1 MNFPQLKNIISLQ
14 KNNTSLFCPFD
25 EGEISARNSTK
36 KSLENGDF
44 SFVERTR
51 LWKIGFFYLA
61 LLFSANSV
69 IGQNVFPDIIKTK
82 EGKLSYTTDK
92 LGNKI
97 PDFSFA
103 GYMASEKAIPNLENK
118 IFVSQQEEDAT
129 QKIQTAIEYVSNLK
143 PDKSGFRGAVLLDKG
158 TFKIKGTLYIKKT
171 GVVLRGSGNTE
182 NGTILLGTGLERE
195 ALIRILG
202 TDDRKYNETFELAAT
217 FSPLG
222 TQTIQLKNPS
232 KLKVSDEIIISNP
245 LTDNW
250 IKELKM
256 QDFGGETSWIGWK
269 KGDWDM
275 NWNRVITNI
284 KGNEITLNA
293 PLTMTLDAVYGTVKV
308 ISYSWPGRI
317 EQNGIENILIKSTF
331 NPSNLK
337 DEEHRW
343 QAISI
348 ENARNAWV
356 KQVNF
361 KHFAGG
367 AVTLL
372 KTTQQITVEDCM
384 ATEPVSEI
392 ASFRRYTFY
401 TEGQQTLFQR
411 CYSEFGYHDFAVG
424 GFGTTGPNVFVQC
437 ESHLPYENSGAIGS
451 WATGVLFDIVNID
464 GAALSY
470 NNREQGGRGA
480 GWTAANSVI
489 WESSAS
495 KIECYSP
502 PTALNWA
509 FGVWGQFAGNGIWKD
524 VNGHVNPRSLF
535 YAQLENRLGT
545 LPTKPFI
552 YDLGSEPSSS
562 PTVEVA
568 KELTQ
573 NSVKTTMSLPEWIA
587 EVSKSNAINTVNSKL
602 KNANDLKIATENSS
616 SNSKIKSE
624 NGLLTFEGKLIAG
637 KQMNTAWWRG
647 SLLDNDVNKS
657 LPHVTRF
664 VPGRTGTGLTDK
676 VEEVTDYLKTNNIIA
691 LEHNYGLW
699 YDRRMDDH
707 ERVRRI
713 DADAWPPYYEQ
724 PFARSGQDLAW
735 DHLSKYDLTKFNDWY
750 WNRLATFANLA
761 ESNGQLLINQQY
773 FQHNILEAGAH
784 WASSPWRSANNI
796 NSTGFP
802 EPPPYAGDKRI
813 FMAEQFYDI
822 TNPQRRK
829 LHESFIR
836 KSFENFQENT
846 NVIQLTSAEYTG
858 PLHFMEFW
866 LDEAQKWKNET
877 GKKGLVGLSST
888 KDVQDAILNDSK
900 RVQTV
905 DVIDIRYWYYKED
918 GSAYAPEGG
927 VNLAPRQHARKLKTG
942 KETENQVYRAIRE
955 YHDKFP
961 EKVVLYSTDASSRFG
976 WAVLMAGASLPAIPK
991 VELSQFYTA
1000 LSEMKPAKE
1009 NTFSDNLW
1017 TLENKGKSYLF
1028 YMKNEQDI
1036 SVDLTNSKGDFEVYA
1051 INVSTGNLTKKE
1063 TIRGG
1068 KITILSASVI
1078 KEKALLVMKKK

>member
-1 MNFPQLKNIISLQ
+1 MCFAMS
-14 KNNTSLFCPFD
+14 TS
-25 EGEISARNSTK
+25 ITAQT
-36 KSLENGDF
+36 
-44 SFVERTR
+44 T
-51 LWKIGFFYLA
+51 
-61 LLFSANSV
+61 
-69 IGQNVFPDIIKTK
+69 FPDIVKTK
-82 EGKLSYTTDK
+82 EGKLTFTADNQ
-92 LGNKI
+92 GNKI

-103 GYMASEKAIPNLENK
+103 GYMASEKAIPNVENK
-118 IFVSQQEEDAT
+118 IFVPKREEDAT
-129 QKIQTAIEYVSNLK
+129 QRIQTAIDYVSNLK
-143 PDKSGFRGAVLLDKG
+143 PDKTGFRGAVLLDKG
-158 TFKIKGTLYIKKT
+158 TFKIKGTLYIRKS

-182 NGTILLGTGLERE
+182 NETILLGTGLERE
-195 ALIRILG
+195 ALIRVLG
-202 TDDRKYNETFELAAT
+202 IDDRKYNETYELATA

-222 TQTIQLKNPS
+222 TQKIQLKNAS
-232 KLKVSDEIIISNP
+232 KLKVSDEIIISRP
-245 LTDNW
+245 LTDIW
-250 IKELKM
+250 IKEMKM

-269 KGDWDM
+269 KGDWDV

-284 KGNEITLNA
+284 SGNEITLNA
-293 PLTMTLDAVYGTVKV
+293 PLTMALEEEYGQAKV
-308 ISYSWPGRI
+308 ISYSWNGRI
-317 EQNGIENILIKSTF
+317 DQNGIENILIKSTF
-331 NPSNLK
+331 NASNPK

-372 KTTQQITVEDCM
+372 KTTQQITVEDCN

-392 ASFRRYTFY
+392 ASFRRNTFY

-424 GFGTTGPNVFVQC
+424 GFGTAGPNAFVQC
-437 ESHLPYENSGAIGS
+437 ESHMPFENSGAIGS

-464 GAALSY
+464 GKELSY

-480 GWTAANSVI
+480 GWTAGNSVF

-509 FGVWGQFAGNGIWKD
+509 FGVWGQFGGNGIWKD
-524 VNGHVNPRSLF
+524 VNGHISPRSLF
-535 YAQLENRLGT
+535 YAQLENRLGK
-545 LPTKPFI
+545 LPTPSYI

-562 PTVEVA
+562 PTQEVA
-568 KELTQ
+568 KELTN
-573 NSVKTTMSLPEWIA
+573 NSVTIAKTLSEWIN
-587 EVSKSNAINTVNSKL
+587 EVSKQNPIDVNNAKL
-602 KNANDLKIATENSS
+602 KNANDLKIVAEKATTSA
-616 SNSKIKSE
+616 SKIKIE

-637 KQMNTAWWRG
+637 KETNVAWWRG
-647 SLLDNDVNKS
+647 SLIDDDIKKS
-657 LPHVTRF
+657 TPHITRF
-664 VPGRTGTGLTDK
+664 VPGRTGVGLTDQ
-676 VEEVTDYLKTNNIIA
+676 VEETVNYLTKNNIVA

-713 DADAWPPYYEQ
+713 DSDVWPPFYEQ

-750 WNRLATFANLA
+750 WNRLATFADLA
-761 ESNGQLLINQQY
+761 EPNGQLLINQQY

-829 LHESFIR
+829 LHQGFIR
-836 KSFENFQENT
+836 KSLENFQENS

-866 LDEAQKWKNET
+866 LDEVQKWKDET
-877 GKKGLVGLSST
+877 GKKGLIGLSAT
-888 KDVQDAILNDSK
+888 KDVQDAILNDAK
-900 RVQTV
+900 RNKTV

-918 GSAYAPEGG
+918 GSAYAPQGG
-927 VNLAPRQHARKLKTG
+927 LNLAPRQHARKLKTG
-942 KETENQVYRAIRE
+942 KETDNQVYRAISE
-955 YHDKFP
+955 YRQKYP
-961 EKVVLYSTDASSRFG
+961 EKVVLYSTDGSSRFG
-976 WAVLMAGASLPAIPK
+976 WPVLMAGASLPNLPK
-991 VELSQFYTA
+991 IELPEFYSA
-1000 LSEMKPAKE
+1000 LSEMKPAEGNKY
-1009 NTFSDNLW
+1009 TDNLW

-1028 YMKNEQDI
+1028 YVKNDQDI
-1036 SVDLTNSKGDFEVYA
+1036 SIDLSNQKGTFEVYV
-1051 INVSTGNLTKKE
+1051 INVATGSITKKAN
-1063 TIRGG
+1063 ISGG
-1068 KITILSASVI
+1068 KQITIPQAEI
-1078 KEKALLVMKKK
+1078 KEKALFVVKK

>member
-1 MNFPQLKNIISLQ
+1 MNFTTQNIIACFKSTLVIMCFAM
-14 KNNTSLFCPFD
+14 S
-25 EGEISARNSTK
+25 ISITAQT
-36 KSLENGDF
+36 
-44 SFVERTR
+44 T
-51 LWKIGFFYLA
+51 
-61 LLFSANSV
+61 
-69 IGQNVFPDIIKTK
+69 FPDIVKTK
-82 EGKLSYTTDK
+82 EGKLTFTADNQ
-92 LGNKI
+92 GNKI

-103 GYMASEKAIPNLENK
+103 GYMASEKVIPNLENK
-118 IFVSQQEEDAT
+118 IFVPKQEEDAT
-129 QKIQTAIEYVSNLK
+129 QRIQTAIDYVSNLK
-143 PDKSGFRGAVLLDKG
+143 PDKTGFRGAVLLDKG
-158 TFKIKGTLYIKKT
+158 TFKIGGTLYIRKS

-182 NGTILLGTGLERE
+182 NGTVLLGTGLERE

-202 TDDRKYNETFELAAT
+202 IDDRKYNETYELASA

-222 TQTIQLKNPS
+222 TQKIQLKNAS
-232 KLKVSDEIIISNP
+232 KLKVSDEIIISRP

-250 IKELKM
+250 IKEMKM

-269 KGDWDM
+269 KGDWDV
-275 NWNRVITNI
+275 NWNRVVTNI
-284 KGNEITLNA
+284 SGSEITLNA
-293 PLTMTLDAVYGTVKV
+293 PLTMQLEEAYGQAKV
-308 ISYSWPGRI
+308 IAYSWNGRI
-317 EQNGIENILIKSTF
+317 EQNGIENLLIKSTF
-331 NPSNLK
+331 NASNPK
-337 DEEHRW
+337 DEQHRW

-367 AVTLL
+367 AVALL
-372 KTTQQITVEDCM
+372 KTTQQITVEDCI

-392 ASFRRYTFY
+392 ASFRRNTFY

-424 GFGTTGPNVFVQC
+424 GFGTAGPNAFVQC
-437 ESHLPYENSGAIGS
+437 ESHMPFENSGAIGS

-480 GWTAANSVI
+480 GWTAGNSVF

-524 VNGHVNPRSLF
+524 VNGHVSPRSLF
-535 YAQLENRLGT
+535 YAQLENRLGK
-545 LPTKPFI
+545 LPTPSYI

-562 PTVEVA
+562 PTQEVA
-568 KELTQ
+568 KELTN
-573 NSVKTTMSLPEWIA
+573 NSVTIAKTLSEWIN
-587 EVSKSNAINTVNSKL
+587 EVAKQNPVDVNNAKL
-602 KNANDLKIATENSS
+602 KNANDLKIVAEKTSEST
-616 SNSKIKSE
+616 SKIKIE

-637 KQMNTAWWRG
+637 KETNVAWWRG
-647 SLLDNDVNKS
+647 SLIDDDVKKS
-657 LPHVTRF
+657 TPHITRF
-664 VPGRTGTGLTDK
+664 VPGRTGVGLTDK
-676 VEEVTDYLKTNNIIA
+676 VDETVDYLTKNNIVA

-713 DADAWPPYYEQ
+713 DSDVWPPFYEQ

-750 WNRLATFANLA
+750 WNRLATFADLA
-761 ESNGQLLINQQY
+761 EPNGQLLINQQY

-822 TNPQRRK
+822 TNPVRRK
-829 LHESFIR
+829 LHQGFIR
-836 KSFENFQENT
+836 KSLENFQENS

-866 LDEAQKWKNET
+866 LDEVQKWKDET
-877 GKKGLVGLSST
+877 GKKGLIGLSAT
-888 KDVQDAILNDSK
+888 KDVQDAILNDAK
-900 RVQTV
+900 RIKTV
-905 DVIDIRYWYYKED
+905 DLIDIRYWYYKED

-942 KETENQVYRAIRE
+942 KETDNQVYRAISE
-955 YHDKFP
+955 YRQKYP

-976 WAVLMAGASLPAIPK
+976 WPVLMAGASLPNLPK
-991 VELSQFYTA
+991 IELPEFYSA
-1000 LSEMKPAKE
+1000 LSEMKPAVE
-1009 NTFSDNLW
+1009 NKYTDNLW

-1028 YMKNEQDI
+1028 YIKNDQDI
-1036 SVDLTNSKGDFEVYA
+1036 SIDLSNQKGTFEVYA
-1051 INVSTGNLTKKE
+1051 INTATGNLTKKAN
-1063 TIRGG
+1063 ISGG
-1068 KITILSASVI
+1068 KQITIPQAEI
-1078 KEKALLVMKKK
+1078 KEKALFVMKK

>member
-1 MNFPQLKNIISLQ
+1 MSISIKAQ
-14 KNNTSLFCPFD
+14 T
-25 EGEISARNSTK
+25 T
-36 KSLENGDF
+36 
-44 SFVERTR
+44 
-51 LWKIGFFYLA
+51 
-61 LLFSANSV
+61 
-69 IGQNVFPDIIKTK
+69 FPDIVKTK
-82 EGKLSYTTDK
+82 EGKLTFTADSQ
-92 LGNKI
+92 GNKI

-103 GYMASEKAIPNLENK
+103 GYMASEKAIPNVENK
-118 IFVSQQEEDAT
+118 IFVPKQEQDAT
-129 QKIQTAIEYVSNLK
+129 QKIQTAIDYVSNLK
-143 PDKSGFRGAVLLDKG
+143 PDKTGFRGAVLLDKG
-158 TFKIKGTLYIKKT
+158 TFKVSGTLYIRKS

-195 ALIRILG
+195 ALIRVLG
-202 TDDRKYNETFELAAT
+202 IDDRKYNETYELATA

-222 TQTIQLKNPS
+222 TQKIQLKNAS
-232 KLKVSDEIIISNP
+232 KLKVSDEIIISRP
-245 LTDNW
+245 LTDVW
-250 IKELKM
+250 IKEMKM

-269 KGDWDM
+269 KGDWDI

-284 KGNEITLNA
+284 SGSEITLNA
-293 PLTMTLDAVYGTVKV
+293 PLTMALEETYGQAKV
-308 ISYSWPGRI
+308 ISYSWNGRI
-317 EQNGIENILIKSTF
+317 EQNGIENLLIKSTF
-331 NPSNLK
+331 NASNPK

-372 KTTQQITVEDCM
+372 KTTQQITVEDCI

-392 ASFRRYTFY
+392 AAFRRHTFY

-424 GFGTTGPNVFVQC
+424 GFGTAGPNAFVQC
-437 ESHLPYENSGAIGS
+437 ESHMPFENSGAIGS

-464 GAALSY
+464 GKALSY
-470 NNREQGGRGA
+470 NNREQDGRGA
-480 GWTAANSVI
+480 GWTAGNSVF

-524 VNGHVNPRSLF
+524 VNGHVSPRSLF
-535 YAQLENRLGT
+535 YAQLENRLGK
-545 LPTKPFI
+545 LPTPSYI

-562 PTVEVA
+562 PTKEVA
-568 KELTQ
+568 KELTN
-573 NSVKTTMSLPEWIA
+573 NSVTIAKTLSEWIN
-587 EVSKSNAINTVNSKL
+587 EVAKQNPIDINNAKL
-602 KNANDLKIATENSS
+602 KNANDLKIVADKSPAST
-616 SNSKIKSE
+616 SKIKIE

-637 KQMNTAWWRG
+637 KETNVAWWRG
-647 SLLDNDVNKS
+647 SLIDDDVKKS
-657 LPHVTRF
+657 TPHITRF
-664 VPGRTGTGLTDK
+664 VPGRTGVGLTDQ
-676 VEEVTDYLKTNNIIA
+676 VEETVNYLTKNNIVA

-713 DADAWPPYYEQ
+713 DADVWPPFYEQ

-735 DHLSKYDLTKFNDWY
+735 DYLSKYDLTKFNDWY
-750 WNRLATFANLA
+750 WNRLAAFAALA
-761 ESNGQLLINQQY
+761 EPNGQLLINQQY

-784 WASSPWRSANNI
+784 WSSSPWRSANNI

-829 LHESFIR
+829 LHQGFIR
-836 KSFENFQENT
+836 KSLENFQENS

-866 LDEAQKWKNET
+866 LDQVQKWKDET
-877 GKKGLVGLSST
+877 GKKGLIGLSAT
-888 KDVQDAILNDSK
+888 KDVQDAILNDTK
-900 RVQTV
+900 RNKTV

-942 KETENQVYRAIRE
+942 KETDNQVYRAISE
-955 YHDKFP
+955 YRQKYP
-961 EKVVLYSTDASSRFG
+961 EKVVLYSTDGSSRFG
-976 WAVLMAGASLPAIPK
+976 WPVLMAGASLPNLPK
-991 VELSQFYTA
+991 IELPQFYSA
-1000 LSEMKPAKE
+1000 LSEMKPAGGNKY
-1009 NTFSDNLW
+1009 SDNLW
-1017 TLENKGKSYLF
+1017 KLENKGKSYLF
-1028 YMKNEQDI
+1028 YIKNDQDI
-1036 SVDLTNSKGDFEVYA
+1036 SIDLSNQKGTFEVYE
-1051 INVSTGNLTKKE
+1051 INTST
-1063 TIRGG
+1063 G
-1068 KITILSASVI
+1068 KITKKANINGGKQITIPQTEI
-1078 KEKALLVMKKK
+1078 KEKALFVMKKN